1 MVQKFYKVQNKV
13 ILLFIF
19 IAVLLFQSLSFAQSG
34 YGKIQGTVTDT
45 TTGNILFG
53 ANLWLEGTSLGAA
66 SDIDGEYLIIGVPVG
81 SYKLIV
87 RYIGY
92 EQKEIFIQVQ
102 ANRILQLDISL
113 VTQVIEGEEITV
125 TGQAQGQME
134 AINLQLTSNTIKNV
148 VSSDQIRELPD
159 DNAATALS
167 RLPGVSLMN
176 GDEVVIRG
184 MEAKLNQVM
193 INGIQLP
200 STNMETRSTN
210 LGFIS
215 SSMLSG
221 IEVIKAITPDMD
233 ANTIGGVVNLK
244 LREAPS
250 DLHFDILTQGNYNYT
265 DVNFNNYKLWGS
277 VSNRFFDDQFGV
289 LLQANADR
297 SDGGNQTAS
306 IGLTR
311 DGSSNLAYGQSAYL
325 TNSANFGYGR
335 SIVDIS
341 GGSLIMDYKLPNGKI
356 VLQNTYAGNLTD
368 QRNNRIGLDFGGTA
382 VHYTVDRNKFGR
394 DLWINA
400 LQAENNFGDIKL
412 EASLAHSSTNQYT
425 RIAYSPWGAGN
436 GWTDF
441 TNGSSFQAPFGVGSD
456 GLPITYNSA
465 ARQAGL
471 TLKDAYKI
479 FDNLN
484 RADVDSATLEGWVS
498 SVKNKFNQHLY
509 NGSFDATAPFT
520 FSNDITAEFKAGGK
534 YVKTTRVNDFDRT
547 FTGSSDDDTYTN
559 VEDFFPIHRD
569 AEHRMRLTD
578 VLEDDFKRGENFLS
592 DQYDFKNGFK
602 YVINTDLYDDW
613 LALAETGW
621 ESALKEDDSW
631 RDDWNGSEAFSAG
644 YIMGT
649 FNFYRKLTLIA
660 GLRYENYNMNY
671 RAQFTFVTHN
681 VYGDAISTKVGTADV
696 PYDYYNV
703 DRYDINY
710 FPNLHLKYQVND
722 WSDIRIAYTNSIIR
736 PDYASIIPKITVFGA
751 GNSYNIGNPKLK
763 PTTAVNLDLIA
774 SVYSNIVGLFT
785 INGFYKELND
795 VQYRTGIY
803 YGNIDLYG
811 DNVFMP
817 DSALLWDNFNYGTK
831 ASDIVNT
838 TLNNPNLGYI
848 RGIELSWQT
857 NFWYLPQP
865 LNSLV
870 LNVNYTKSASNINYR
885 IIRNI
890 PITVP
895 DPDNPRKTITY
906 YTTIDTVYNGRLVQ
920 QADDV
925 INVALGV
932 DYKGFSGRMSFN
944 MRGNVLNSVGVRPEE
959 TSYTGNI
966 YRWDFTVKQDLPL
979 EGLSLSLNGIN
990 IFHNGIESFR
1000 KFRLTKDSE
1009 VTENLVS
1016 VLYPPTIYQLNLRY
1030 AF

>member
-1 MVQKFYKVQNKV
+1 MWLSIYFSKRKL
-13 ILLFIF
+13 ISLFCLTVF
-19 IAVLLFQSLSFAQSG
+19 FVLQTVVSAQ
-34 YGKIQGTVTDT
+34 
-45 TTGNILFG
+45 TGNIKGKILDQNSSETLLG
-53 ANLWLEGTSLGAA
+53 SNISIKGTSLGAA
-66 SDIDGEYLIIGVPVG
+66 SDLEGNYIVRNIPVG
-81 SYKLIV
+81 QYTIEVS
-87 RYIGY
+87 YIGY
-92 EQKEIFIQVQ
+92 ISKTLEINIIENRTIEQDFYLEAK
-102 ANRILQLDISL
+102 
-113 VTQVIEGEEITV
+113 TIEGETVTV
-125 TGQAQGQME
+125 TGQASGQLE
-134 AINLQLTSNTIKNV
+134 AINRQLTSNTITNV
-148 VSSDQIRELPD
+148 VSSEQIRELPD

-184 MEAKLNQVM
+184 MESKLNQVL

-215 SSMLSG
+215 SSMISS
-221 IEVIKAITPDMD
+221 IEVVKAITPDMD

-244 LREAPS
+244 LMEAPA
-250 DLHFDILTQGNYNYT
+250 DLHFDVLTQGNYNYS
-265 DVNFNNYKLWGS
+265 DRNYNNYKFWGS
-277 VSNRFFDDQFGV
+277 VSNRFFDNKFGV
-289 LLQANADR
+289 FLQANADR

-311 DGSSNLAYGQSAYL
+311 DGSSNLAYGQSAYF

-335 SIVDIS
+335 SIVDIA
-341 GGSLIMDYKLPNGKI
+341 GGSLLMDYKLPNGKI
-356 VLQNTYAGNLTD
+356 ILQNTYAGNFTD
-368 QRNNRIGLDFGGTA
+368 QRNNIIGLDFDGTDI
-382 VHYTVDRNKFGR
+382 HYTVDRNKFGR

-400 LQAENNFGDIKL
+400 LQAENSFGDLKV

-425 RIAYSPWGAGN
+425 RNAYSPWGSGN

-441 TNGSSFQAPFGVGSD
+441 NNETGFDAPFGVGSD
-456 GLPITYNSA
+456 GLPIRYTGTA
-465 ARQAGL
+465 QAGI
-471 TLKDAYKI
+471 TLQRAYAI
-479 FDNLN
+479 FDNIN
-484 RADVDSATLEGWVS
+484 PSDPDSATLEGWVS
-498 SVKNKFNQHLY
+498 SIKNRFNQHLY
-509 NGSFDATAPFT
+509 NGSFDVSKPVN
-520 FSNDITAEFKAGGK
+520 FSTDITATFKAGGK
-534 YVKTTRVNDFDRT
+534 YVKTTRVNDFNRT
-547 FTGSSDDDTYTN
+547 YTGSSDDDTYN
-559 VEDFFPIHRD
+559 RVEDFFPIHRD
-569 AEHRMRLTD
+569 AENRMRLTD
-578 VLEDDFKRGENFLS
+578 VLDDDFDRGKNYLS

-602 YVINTDLYDDW
+602 YVIDADVYDEWLY
-613 LALAETGW
+613 LAQTGW

-631 RDDWNGSEAFSAG
+631 RDDWNGSEAFTAG

-649 FNFYRKLTLIA
+649 FNFFRNLTLIA

-671 RAQFTFVTHN
+671 RAQFTLVTHN
-681 VYGDAISTKVGTADV
+681 VYGDAISTKVGTAVV

-710 FPNLHLKYQVND
+710 FPNFHLKYQVNG
-722 WSDIRIAYTNSIIR
+722 WSDMRIAYTNSIIR
-736 PDYASIIPKITVFGA
+736 PDYSQIIPKMTVFPGS
-751 GNSYNIGNPKLK
+751 NYVIGNPNLK
-763 PTTAVNLDLIA
+763 PTTAKNLDVIA

-785 INGFYKELND
+785 INGFYKELED
-795 VQYRTGIY
+795 AQYRTGIY

-817 DSALLWDNFNYGTK
+817 DSALLWNDFKYQTK

-838 TLNNPNLGYI
+838 SLNNPNLGFI
-848 RGIELSWQT
+848 RGVELSWQT

-870 LNVNYTKSASNINYR
+870 LNVNYTKSGSNIDYR

-895 DPDNPRKTITY
+895 DPNNPRKTITY
-906 YTTIDTVYNGRLVQ
+906 FTTNDTVYSGRLLQ

-932 DYKGFSGRMSFN
+932 DYKGFSGRLSFN
-944 MRGNVLNSVGVRPEE
+944 MRGNVLTSIGTRPEE

-966 YRWDFTVKQDLPL
+966 YRWDFTIKQDLPIK
-979 EGLSLSLNGIN
+979 GLSLSLNGLN

-1000 KFRLTKDSE
+1000 KFRLTKDSPI
-1009 VTENLVS
+1009 TENLVS
-1016 VLYPPTIYQLNLRY
+1016 VLYSPTIYQFNLRY
-1030 AF
+1030 NF

>member
-1 MVQKFYKVQNKV
+1 MSVNNYSVRNKLV
-13 ILLFIF
+13 PLVSLII
-19 IAVLLFQSLSFAQSG
+19 VLLLQTSLFAQSG
-34 YGKIQGTVTDT
+34 SIRGTIFDKATSET
-45 TTGNILFG
+45 LLG
-53 ANLWLEGTSLGAA
+53 ANISVKGTSLGAA
-66 SDIDGEYLIIGVPVG
+66 SDMEGNFIIRNIPVG
-81 SYKLIV
+81 KYTLEVS
-87 RYIGY
+87 YIGY
-92 EQKEIFIQVQ
+92 NSQM
-102 ANRILQLDISL
+102 LDINISENR
-113 VTQVIEGEEITV
+113 VIDQDFFLELKTIESGTVTV
-125 TGQAQGQME
+125 TGQASGQLE
-134 AINLQLTSNTIKNV
+134 AINRQLTSNTITNV
-148 VSSDQIRELPD
+148 VSSEQIRELPD

-184 MEAKLNQVM
+184 VESKLNQVL

-215 SSMLSG
+215 SSMISS

-244 LREAPS
+244 LMEAPS
-250 DLHFDILTQGNYNYT
+250 DLHFDVLTQGNYNYS
-265 DVNFNNYKLWGS
+265 DRNYNNYKFWGS
-277 VSNRFFDDQFGV
+277 VSNRFFDDKFGV
-289 LLQANADR
+289 FLQANADR

-306 IGLTR
+306 IGLTL
-311 DGSSNLAYGQSAYL
+311 DGSRNIYGESAYL
-325 TNSANFGYGR
+325 TTSANFGYGR

-356 VLQNTYAGNLTD
+356 ILQNTYAGNFTD
-368 QRNNRIGLDFGGTA
+368 QRNNIIGLDFGGTD

-400 LQAENNFGDIKL
+400 LQAENSFGDFKV

-425 RIAYSPWGAGN
+425 RNAYSPWGAGN

-441 TNGSSFQAPFGVGSD
+441 NNESNFDAPFGVGSD
-456 GLPITYNSA
+456 NLPITYSSPA
-465 ARQAGL
+465 VQAGL
-471 TLKDAYKI
+471 TLQRAYEI

-484 RADVDSATLEGWVS
+484 PSDVDSATLEGWVS
-498 SVKNKFNQHLY
+498 SIKNRFNQHLY
-509 NGSFDATAPFT
+509 NGALDVSTPVN
-520 FSNDITAEFKAGGK
+520 FSTDITATFKAGGK
-534 YVKTTRVNDFDRT
+534 YTKTTRVNDFDRT
-547 FTGSSDDDTYTN
+547 FSGSSDDDTYRK

-569 AEHRMRLTD
+569 GERRMRLTD
-578 VLEDDFKRGENFLS
+578 VLDDDFDRGKNYLS

-602 YVINTDLYDDW
+602 YVIDADVYDDW
-613 LALAETGW
+613 LYLAQTGW

-631 RDDWNGSEAFSAG
+631 RDDWNGSETFAAG

-649 FNFYRKLTLIA
+649 FNLYRNLTLIA

-671 RAQFTFVTHN
+671 RAEFTVVTHN
-681 VYGDAISTKVGTADV
+681 VYGDAVSTKMGTADV

-710 FPNLHLKYQVND
+710 FPNVHLKYQVND
-722 WSDIRIAYTNSIIR
+722 WSDIRIAYTNSIVR
-736 PDYASIIPKITVFGA
+736 PDYASIIPKITLFP
-751 GNSYNIGNPKLK
+751 GNNYVVGNPKLK
-763 PTTAVNLDLIA
+763 PTTAKNLDVIA
-774 SVYSNIVGLFT
+774 SVYSNIVGLFS
-785 INGFYKELND
+785 INGFYKELED
-795 VQYRTGIY
+795 AQYRTGIY
-803 YGNIDLYG
+803 YGNVDLYG
-811 DNVFMP
+811 ENLFMP
-817 DSALLWDNFNYGTK
+817 DSAILQDNFNYLTK
-831 ASDIVNT
+831 VTDIVNT

-848 RGIELSWQT
+848 RGIEVSWQT

-870 LNVNYTKSASNINYR
+870 LNVNYTKSGSNVNYR

-890 PITVP
+890 PVRLP
-895 DPDNPRKTITY
+895 GPRPGTY
-906 YTTIDTVYNGRLVQ
+906 IYEYTTNDTIYSGRLIQ

-932 DYKGFSGRMSFN
+932 DYKGFSGRLSFN
-944 MRGNVLNSVGVRPEE
+944 MRGNVINSVGTRPEE
-959 TSYTGNI
+959 SSYTGNI
-966 YRWDFTVKQDLPL
+966 YRWDFTLKQDLPVD
-979 EGLSLSLNGIN
+979 GLSLSFNGLN

-1000 KFRLTKDSE
+1000 KFKLTQDSP

-1030 AF
+1030 NF